1 MAAPA
6 IRVNRSCHEHGG
18 KRDKTGLH
26 VPRDKYF
33 HITAGRPKR
42 VHLLLDPV
50 QVGTINHWKRGYPF
64 YPVFDSPLPAKGV
77 PRFHAGLFRGNL
89 ANVVHLHPLS
99 WADCQ
104 YPVNFRRGNVSL
116 HLACLST
123 DNVIL
128 MINPRIPTELI
139 QLFSSTEATSYR
151 IIPFEKD
158 DDNILECH
166 GDENVDYSKTIQEIA
181 IIYDLNVVIHPV
193 STGEMDRALNLYYR
207 QDRTFS
213 SNARSLDITNSDFVG
228 KLIEE
233 ADTLKSSDIHFE
245 PYEKKCR
252 VRFRIDGKL
261 IERYII
267 NKADYPA
274 LVNRLK
280 ILSNLDISEKRL
292 PQDGRILF
300 ERNNLKFDV
309 RVSVMPTIYGEKIVL
324 RLLSK
329 DQGLLSLS
337 RLGFNEKQYADYHKA
352 IMQPNG
358 LILISGPTGSGKS
371 TTLYATLGILN
382 RQDNNILTIE
392 DPVEYTLPGI
402 NQMQLKEEIGLT
414 FGSALRAFLR
424 QDPDIIM
431 LGEIRDQDTAQMAIR
446 SSLTGHLLLSTIH
459 TNSAWGSITR
469 LIDMGVHPYLISET
483 LIACVAQRLIRL
495 LCPHCKKTFRP
506 DASFAT
512 GYKLEPNN
520 VYYENAGCEKCY
532 YTGYLGRKA
541 IYEVILID
549 KHLSQLIRKSETGI
563 DEYSRR
569 NDIKTLKD
577 SALELFA
584 KGETS
589 LEEILPVISE
599 TV

>member
-1 MAAPA
+1 
-6 IRVNRSCHEHGG
+6 
-18 KRDKTGLH
+18 
-26 VPRDKYF
+26 
-33 HITAGRPKR
+33 
-42 VHLLLDPV
+42 
-50 QVGTINHWKRGYPF
+50 
-64 YPVFDSPLPAKGV
+64 
-77 PRFHAGLFRGNL
+77 
-89 ANVVHLHPLS
+89 
-99 WADCQ
+99 
-104 YPVNFRRGNVSL
+104 
-116 HLACLST
+116 
-123 DNVIL
+123 
-128 MINPRIPTELI
+128 MINFHIPTELI
-139 QLFSSTEATSYR
+139 QLFSSSEATNYR
-151 IIPFEKD
+151 IIPFEMQEN
-158 DDNILECH
+158 NILRCY
-166 GDENVDYSKTIQEIA
+166 GDENTDYEKTMREIT
-181 IIYDLNVVIHPV
+181 IIYDLNVEINPV
-193 STGEMDRALNLYYR
+193 GTQELDKALNFYYR

-213 SNARSLDITNSDFVG
+213 SNAQSLNIGDPDFVG

-233 ADTLKSSDIHFE
+233 AGTLKSSDIHFE

-267 NKADYPA
+267 NKIDYPA

-300 ERNNLKFDV
+300 ERNSLKFDM

-329 DQGLLSLS
+329 DQSLLSLS
-337 RLGFNEKQYADYHKA
+337 RLGFSERQYADYYKA

-371 TTLYATLGILN
+371 TTLYATLGMLN

-402 NQMQLKEEIGLT
+402 NQMQLKEGIGLT
-414 FGSALRAFLR
+414 FGNALRTFLR

-495 LCPHCKKTFRP
+495 LCPHCKKTFHP
-506 DASFAT
+506 DASFT
-512 GYKLEPNN
+512 GRFSLNPNTR
-520 VYYENAGCEKCY
+520 YYEKTGCEECY
-532 YTGYLGRKA
+532 YTGYWGRKA

-549 KHLSQLIRKSETGI
+549 KHLSQLIRKNETDIG
-563 DEYSRR
+563 EYFQRY
-569 NDIKTLKD
+569 DIKTLKD
-577 SALELFA
+577 SAIEMFG

-589 LEEILPVISE
+589 LEEILPIISE
-599 TV
+599 AI

>member
-1 MAAPA
+1 M
-6 IRVNRSCHEHGG
+6 V
-18 KRDKTGLH
+18 
-26 VPRDKYF
+26 
-33 HITAGRPKR
+33 
-42 VHLLLDPV
+42 
-50 QVGTINHWKRGYPF
+50 TISSN
-64 YPVFDSPLPAKGV
+64 
-77 PRFHAGLFRGNL
+77 
-89 ANVVHLHPLS
+89 
-99 WADCQ
+99 
-104 YPVNFRRGNVSL
+104 
-116 HLACLST
+116 
-123 DNVIL
+123 
-128 MINPRIPTELI
+128 IPTELI
-139 QLFSSTEATSYR
+139 QLFSSKEATGYR
-151 IIPFEKD
+151 IIPFEMTD
-158 DDNILECH
+158 ANILKCYGEECL
-166 GDENVDYSKTIQEIA
+166 DYDKTIREIA
-181 IIYDLNVVIHPV
+181 IIYDFKIEVVPV
-193 STGEMDRALNLYYR
+193 DGQELEKAFNYYYR
-207 QDRTFS
+207 QGRTFS
-213 SNARSLDITNSDFVG
+213 SNAQSLNIGNSDFVG

-245 PYEKKCR
+245 PYEMKCR

-261 IERYII
+261 MERYII
-267 NKADYPA
+267 NKSDYPA
-274 LVNRLK
+274 LVNRIK
-280 ILSNLDISEKRL
+280 ILANLDISEKRL

-300 ERNNLKFDV
+300 ERGNVKFDV

-329 DQGLLSLS
+329 DQSLLSLS
-337 RLGFNEKQYADYHKA
+337 RLGFNEQQYADYNKA
-352 IMQPNG
+352 IVQPNG

-414 FGSALRAFLR
+414 FGSALRTFLR

-483 LIACVAQRLIRL
+483 LIACVAQRLVRL

-506 DASFAT
+506 DASFTA
-512 GYKLEPNN
+512 GYKLDADNI
-520 VYYENAGCEKCY
+520 YYEKTGCEKCY

-549 KHLSQLIRKSETGI
+549 KQLSQLIRDRENDI
-563 DEYSRR
+563 DGYLRQHG
-569 NDIKTLKD
+569 IKTLKD
-577 SALELFA
+577 SALELFG

-589 LEEILPVISE
+589 LEEILPVINNA
-599 TV
+599 V

>member
-1 MAAPA
+1 M
-6 IRVNRSCHEHGG
+6 VNS
-18 KRDKTGLH
+18 
-26 VPRDKYF
+26 
-33 HITAGRPKR
+33 
-42 VHLLLDPV
+42 
-50 QVGTINHWKRGYPF
+50 
-64 YPVFDSPLPAKGV
+64 
-77 PRFHAGLFRGNL
+77 
-89 ANVVHLHPLS
+89 
-99 WADCQ
+99 
-104 YPVNFRRGNVSL
+104 
-116 HLACLST
+116 
-123 DNVIL
+123 
-128 MINPRIPTELI
+128 RIPTELI
-139 QLFSSTEATSYR
+139 QLFSSKEATNYR
-151 IIPFEKD
+151 IIPFEMQQN
-158 DDNILECH
+158 NILKCY
-166 GDENVDYSKTIQEIA
+166 GDENRDYQKTIQEIA
-181 IIYDLNVVIHPV
+181 IIYDLNVVIDPV
-193 STGEMDRALNLYYR
+193 GAQELDKALSFYYR

-213 SNARSLDITNSDFVG
+213 SNAQSLNIGNSDFVSR
-228 KLIEE
+228 LIEE
-233 ADTLKSSDIHFE
+233 ADALKSSDIHFE
-245 PYEKKCR
+245 AYEKECR

-267 NKADYPA
+267 NKTDYPA
-274 LVNRLK
+274 LINRIK

-337 RLGFNEKQYADYHKA
+337 RLGFNEKQYADYHRA

-392 DPVEYTLPGI
+392 DPVEYILPGI

-414 FGSALRAFLR
+414 FGSALRTFLR

-495 LCPHCKKTFRP
+495 LCPHCKKTFHP
-506 DASFAT
+506 DASFTA
-512 GYKLEPNN
+512 GYKLDSNN
-520 VYYENAGCEKCY
+520 IYYEKTGCEKCY

-549 KHLSQLIRKSETGI
+549 KYLSQLIRKNETDIG
-563 DEYSRR
+563 EYLQRH
-569 NDIKTLKD
+569 DIKTLKD
-577 SALELFA
+577 AALEMFG

-589 LEEILPVISE
+589 LEEILPIVSE
-599 TV
+599 TI

>member
-1 MAAPA
+1 
-6 IRVNRSCHEHGG
+6 
-18 KRDKTGLH
+18 
-26 VPRDKYF
+26 
-33 HITAGRPKR
+33 
-42 VHLLLDPV
+42 
-50 QVGTINHWKRGYPF
+50 
-64 YPVFDSPLPAKGV
+64 
-77 PRFHAGLFRGNL
+77 
-89 ANVVHLHPLS
+89 
-99 WADCQ
+99 
-104 YPVNFRRGNVSL
+104 
-116 HLACLST
+116 
-123 DNVIL
+123 
-128 MINPRIPTELI
+128 MINSHIPTEFI
-139 QLFSSTEATSYR
+139 QLFSSKEATNYR
-151 IIPFEKD
+151 IIPFEMVD
-158 DDNILECH
+158 NNILNCYGEEDMH
-166 GDENVDYSKTIQEIA
+166 YEMIIKEIA
-181 IIYDLNVVIHPV
+181 IIYDLNISIVPV
-193 STGEMDRALNLYYR
+193 EVQDLEKALNFYYR

-213 SNARSLDITNSDFVG
+213 TNAQSLNIGNSDFVG

-245 PYEKKCR
+245 PYERKCR

-267 NKADYPA
+267 NKTDYPA

-280 ILSNLDISEKRL
+280 ILANLDISEKRL

-329 DQGLLSLS
+329 DQSLLSLS

-414 FGSALRAFLR
+414 FGSALRTFLR

-483 LIACVAQRLIRL
+483 LIACATQRLIRL
-495 LCPHCKKTFRP
+495 LCPHCKKTFHP
-506 DASFAT
+506 NVSFT
-512 GYKLEPNN
+512 GGYKLDLNN
-520 VYYENAGCEKCY
+520 IFYEKTGCEKCY

-549 KHLSQLIRKSETGI
+549 NHLSQLIRKSETDI
-563 DEYSRR
+563 DEYLQR
-569 NDIKTLKD
+569 NNIKMLKD
-577 SALELFA
+577 SALELFVN
-584 KGETS
+584 GETS

-599 TV
+599 VV

>member
-1 MAAPA
+1 M
-6 IRVNRSCHEHGG
+6 
-18 KRDKTGLH
+18 
-26 VPRDKYF
+26 
-33 HITAGRPKR
+33 
-42 VHLLLDPV
+42 
-50 QVGTINHWKRGYPF
+50 Q
-64 YPVFDSPLPAKGV
+64 
-77 PRFHAGLFRGNL
+77 
-89 ANVVHLHPLS
+89 
-99 WADCQ
+99 Q
-104 YPVNFRRGNVSL
+104 
-116 HLACLST
+116 
-123 DNVIL
+123 DNAL
-128 MINPRIPTELI
+128 RC
-139 QLFSSTEATSYR
+139 Y
-151 IIPFEKD
+151 
-158 DDNILECH
+158 
-166 GDENVDYSKTIQEIA
+166 GDEDADYEKIIREIA
-181 IIYDLNVVIHPV
+181 IIYDLNVVIAPV
-193 STGEMDRALNLYYR
+193 SAPELDKALNSYYR
-207 QDRTFS
+207 QNRTFS
-213 SNARSLDITNSDFVG
+213 SNAKSLNISDSDFVG
-228 KLIEE
+228 RLIEE
-233 ADTLKSSDIHFE
+233 ANTVKSSDIHFE

-267 NKADYPA
+267 NKTDYPA

-280 ILSNLDISEKRL
+280 ILANLDISEKRL

-300 ERNNLKFDV
+300 ERNSLKFDL
-309 RVSVMPTIYGEKIVL
+309 RISVMPTIYGEKIVL

-329 DQGLLSLS
+329 DSNLLSLS
-337 RLGFNEKQYADYHKA
+337 GLGFSEKQYSDYHKA

-414 FGSALRAFLR
+414 FSNALRTFLR

-431 LGEIRDQDTAQMAIR
+431 LGEIRDGETAQMAIR

-483 LIACVAQRLIRL
+483 LVACVAQRLVRL
-495 LCPHCKKTFRP
+495 LCPHCKKAFHP
-506 DASFAT
+506 DPSFT
-512 GYKLEPNN
+512 GGLLLDPNAR
-520 VYYENAGCEKCY
+520 YYEKTGCGKCY

-549 KHLSQLIRKSETGI
+549 KYLSQQIRKNETGV
-563 DEYSRR
+563 
-569 NDIKTLKD
+569 NDDYLQRHNIKTLKD
-577 SALELFA
+577 SALEMFG

-589 LEEILPVISE
+589 IEEILPVISE
-599 TV
+599 TI